1 MNVLILPSWY
11 PIPENPISGIFF
23 KEQALALKK
32 KFEQENKNDKIFVAF
47 VEEFGIRSFKIYLKR
62 KKNFILEEDGIMT
75 IRTKYLRIPKLH
87 KLNLYRGSR
96 CVKKIITKFSKFLKL
111 KFDLIHI
118 HSALNAGIW
127 YSLSKINIPYVI
139 TEHSTSYSANLISKQ
154 GKIFLPSVF
163 NKAKRIIAVGNGL
176 SKEIKKYTNNN
187 VDVIFNIVNSEL
199 IEIEK
204 NISNN
209 KYFSFFSIGLNANK
223 KGFDIL
229 LLAFQKLILSGFVA
243 KLTIAGLNED
253 EKEWLLSLNIEK
265 EVLEHVCFKG
275 RLDRNSVFEHMRN
288 CDCFSLVS
296 RFETFGVV
304 FAEAMYCGKPVIA
317 PRTGGPDSFVNEKNG
332 ISVDVNDVEATTK
345 AMQYMIENVSKYD
358 SNEIRQYAIDNF
370 SEDVIC
376 EKLYNIYKMIL
387 EKK

>member
-1 MNVLILPSWY
+1 MNILVLPSWY
-11 PIPENPISGIFF
+11 TSPENPISGIFF
-23 KEQALALKK
+23 KEQALALKN
-32 KFEQENKNDKIFVAF
+32 KFLQKNNNDKIFVLF
-47 VEEFGIRSFKIYLKR
+47 IEEFSLRNLGNYFKR
-62 KKNFILEEDGIMT
+62 KKNTIVDEDGIIT
-75 IRTKYLRIPKLH
+75 FRTKFLRMPKLN
-87 KLNLYRGSR
+87 KLNFYMGSKIL
-96 CVKKIITKFSKFLKL
+96 KKSILRFSKFLKL

-127 YSLSKINIPYVI
+127 YSLSKINIPYII
-139 TEHSTSYSANLISKQ
+139 TEHSSAYSRNLISEQRKS
-154 GKIFLPSVF
+154 FLPSVF
-163 NKAKRIIAVGNGL
+163 NKAKKIIAVGNGL

-199 IEIEK
+199 IKIEK
-204 NISNN
+204 KISNN
-209 KYFSFFSIGLNANK
+209 TYFSFFSVGLNAK
-223 KGFDIL
+223 VKGFDIL
-229 LLAFQKLILSGFVA
+229 LLAFQKLILSGFAA
-243 KLTIAGLNED
+243 KLTIAGLNEV

-275 RLDRNSVFEHMRN
+275 RLDRNSVFEHMNN

-304 FAEAMYCGKPVIA
+304 FAEAMYCGKPVIV
-317 PRTGGPDSFVNEKNG
+317 PRTGGPDSFVNKKNG